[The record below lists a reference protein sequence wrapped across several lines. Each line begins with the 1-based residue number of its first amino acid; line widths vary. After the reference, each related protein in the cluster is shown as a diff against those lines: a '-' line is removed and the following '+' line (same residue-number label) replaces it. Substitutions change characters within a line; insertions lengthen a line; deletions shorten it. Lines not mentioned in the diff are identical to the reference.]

1 MAKPIDACVL
11 PWLWE
16 RAHLDPDGFA
26 LRFESRDLTF
36 AELAA
41 GAEAAAT
48 RLASLGLRGGDRV
61 ALLMDSSVRSVELIH
76 AAQRLGI
83 VLVPLNT
90 RLTVAEIGVLLDA
103 SDPGALVYDFSYS
116 NSIGAL
122 SGDRFRAVEAM
133 AEFDS
138 LPLTRIPE
146 LKPIKRDAPHTI
158 IFTSGTT
165 GTPKGA
171 VLTNGNHFASALASR
186 NNLGA
191 KPSDRWLDLLPLYHV
206 GGLSIL
212 LRSAIDGSAVVLHR
226 GFDARAANQS
236 LREDR
241 ITLLS
246 VVATMLARMLDDN
259 RARQYPPCLRCVLVG
274 GGPVPPELVS
284 RAAEMG
290 VPVAPTYGLTETA
303 SQVATADPK
312 DAIRKPGSCGQPL
325 LGNRIK
331 IVGADGCGRGEIAV
345 KGPSVMAGY
354 FRAAAETRA
363 VLREGWLHTGDIGYF
378 DSDKFL
384 YIDDRRGDLIV
395 TGGENVYPAEVEAVL
410 ASHPAVAEAAVYSVG
425 DPEWGHSVAAAVI
438 ARAGVQVSAQ
448 ELRAWCSSRLARFKI
463 PRTFSFPGALP
474 RTASGKIK
482 RAVLRESF
490 RSRPS
495 V

>member
-16 RAHLDPDGFA
+16 RALLDPDGLA

-41 GAEAAAT
+41 GAEAAAK
-48 RLASLGLRGGDRV
+48 RLASLGLREGDRV

-90 RLTVAEIGVLLDA
+90 RLTVAEIGALLDA
-103 SDPGALVYDFSYS
+103 SDSGALIYDFSYL

-122 SGDRFRAVEAM
+122 RRDRFRAVESM

-138 LPLTRIPE
+138 LPLTRTPE
-146 LKPIKRDAPHTI
+146 LKPIERDAPHTI

-186 NNLGA
+186 DNLGA
-191 KPSDRWLDLLPLYHV
+191 KPLDRWLDLLPLYHV
-206 GGLSIL
+206 SGLSIL
-212 LRSAIDGSAVVLHR
+212 FRSAIDGSAVVLHR
-226 GFDARAANQS
+226 GFNARAANQS

-246 VVATMLARMLDDN
+246 VVTTMLARMLDDN
-259 RARQYPPCLRCVLVG
+259 RDRQYPSLRCVLVG

-284 RAAEMG
+284 RAAQIG

-303 SQVATADPK
+303 SQVVTANPK

-331 IVGADGCGRGEIAV
+331 IVDPDGCGRGEIAV

-363 VLREGWLHTGDIGYF
+363 VLREGWLYTGDIGHF

-384 YIDDRRGDLIV
+384 YIDDRRSDLIV

-410 ASHPAVAEAAVYSVG
+410 GTHPAVAEAAVYPVD
-425 DPEWGHSVAAAVI
+425 DPEWGHKVAAAVV
-438 ARAGVQVSAQ
+438 ARAGLQVSAQ
-448 ELRAWCSSRLARFKI
+448 ELRAWCSSRLAQFKI
-463 PRTFSFPGALP
+463 PTTFSFLDALP

-482 RAVLRESF
+482 RAILRGSF
-490 RSRPS
+490 RPKASI
-495 V
+495 

>member
-1 MAKPIDACVL
+1 MVKPIDACVL

-16 RAHLDPDGFA
+16 RARLDPDGFA
-26 LRFESRDLTF
+26 LRFESRELTF

-41 GAEAAAT
+41 GAEAAAR
-48 RLASLGLRGGDRV
+48 RLVSLGPREGDRV
-61 ALLMDSSVRSVELIH
+61 ATLMDSSVRSVELIH
-76 AAQRLGI
+76 AAQRLGV

-103 SDPGALVYDFSYS
+103 SDPVALVYDSSYL
-116 NSIGAL
+116 NSIDAL
-122 SGDRFRAVEAM
+122 RRNRFRAVESM

-138 LPLTRIPE
+138 LPLALIPE
-146 LKPIKRDAPHTI
+146 LKPIERDAPHAI

-171 VLTNGNHFASALASR
+171 LLTNGNHFASALASR
-186 NNLGA
+186 DKLGA
-191 KPSDRWLDLLPLYHV
+191 MPSDRWLDLLPLYHV
-206 GGLSIL
+206 AGLSIL
-212 LRSAIDGSAVVLHR
+212 LRSVIDGSGVVLHR
-226 GFDARAANQS
+226 GFDAGAANRS

-259 RARQYPPCLRCVLVG
+259 REGPYPSLRCVLVG

-284 RAAEMG
+284 RAAQMG

-303 SQVATADPK
+303 SQVVTANPK
-312 DAIRKPGSCGQPL
+312 DAILKPGSCGRPL

-331 IVGADGCGRGEIAV
+331 IVDPDESGRGEIAV

-363 VLREGWLHTGDIGYF
+363 VLREGWLYTGDIGRF
-378 DSDKFL
+378 DSDNFL
-384 YIDDRRGDLIV
+384 YIDDRRGDLVV

-410 ASHPAVAEAAVYSVG
+410 LSHPALAEAAVYSVE
-425 DPEWGHSVAAAVI
+425 DPEWGHRVAAAVV
-438 ARAGVQVSAQ
+438 ARAGLQVSAQ
-448 ELRAWCSSRLARFKI
+448 ELRAWCSPRLARFKI
-463 PRTFSFPGALP
+463 PTTFSFLDALP

-482 RAVLRESF
+482 RAILRSSSP
-490 RSRPS
+490 RKVSI
-495 V
+495 